1 MVARGGEPPDEQWQ
15 AEPPPRVRH
24 RAQAPL
30 GQVPSALHRP
40 GWLEATSARHFATKK
55 EATEWLIEKQAEI
68 LRSEWLDPDAGSMTL
83 TEYADRWVK
92 DRDLKPRTRD
102 EYERVL
108 RLHVKPQIGE
118 RALNEITAPQVRAWR
133 SERLA
138 AGIGKPT
145 VGKAYRI
152 LRAIFATALDD
163 DLIRRNPCRIKGA
176 GQDVAD
182 ERPTATL
189 DQVFAIAKAVQ
200 PRYRLLVLLATFA
213 QLRFGELIALRRSS
227 LDLEAMEVRVARS
240 TNEMEDG
247 THYDDDPKSKAGK
260 RLVSLPKA
268 LNADVQE
275 HLDRFVSAGRDA
287 RLFLGP
293 QGAIPRR
300 RNFNRVWKAALKKA
314 GIPDEI
320 DLHLH
325 DLRHTGGT
333 LSGRGGATL
342 KELMARLGH
351 SSPRAAMVYQHATKD
366 RDQAIAAALDML
378 IDEARSTSGDRNG
391 TDGTRGAP

>member
-1 MVARGGEPPDEQWQ
+1 MSNGKQSRRREFGTVRKLPSGRYQARYTGPDGMKR
-15 AEPPPRVRH
+15 P
-24 RAQAPL
+24 APD
-30 GQVPSALHRP
+30 
-40 GWLEATSARHFATKK
+40 TFATKK
-55 EATEWLIEKQAEI
+55 EATEWLVEKQAEI
-68 LRSEWLDPDAGSMTL
+68 LRSDWIDPDAGSMTL
-83 TEYADRWVK
+83 TEYTDRWVK
-92 DRDLKPRTRD
+92 DRDLKPRTRV

-108 RLHVKPQIGE
+108 RLHVKPQLGE
-118 RALNEITAPQVRAWR
+118 QLLNEVTAPQIRAWR

-138 AGIGKPT
+138 AGVGKPT
-145 VGKAYRI
+145 VAKTYRI

-189 DQVFAIAKAVQ
+189 EQVFAIAGAIQ

-227 LDLEAMEVRVARS
+227 LDLDAMEVRVARS

-260 RLVSLPKA
+260 RLVSVPSA
-268 LNADVQE
+268 LGADIRA

-300 RNFNRVWKAALKKA
+300 RNFNRVWKAALESA

-320 DLHLH
+320 GLHLH

-378 IDEARSTSGDRNG
+378 IEQARSTSGGQSG
-391 TDGTRGAP
+391 TDMTRGAL